1 MLRAVMDSSQTDVE
15 KSARNRIAWRLLP
28 FLFLLYVANY
38 LDRTNIGFA
47 ALTMNRDIGLS
58 ATDRTYDRAD
68 RYHLRAR
75 HLLDDSHA
83 FSLGVGAA
91 AGLAF
96 INSIGTL
103 GGFAGPYMMGYLRDA
118 TGTSLAGLLA
128 MAAVLLLTTLLAASL
143 QLIIKLG

>member
-1 MLRAVMDSSQTDVE
+1 MDEHERRILR
-15 KSARNRIAWRLLP
+15 RNGWQLLP
-28 FLFLLYVANY
+28 VLTLAYIVNY

-91 AGLAF
+91 AGARVHQLDRA
-96 INSIGTL
+96 L
-103 GGFAGPYMMGYLRDA
+103 GGFAGPFMTGYLRDA

-143 QLIIKLG
+143 KLIIKLG

>member
-1 MLRAVMDSSQTDVE
+1 MDEHERRILR
-15 KSARNRIAWRLLP
+15 RNGWQLLP
-28 FLFLLYVANY
+28 VLTLAYIANY

-96 INSIGTL
+96 INSIG
-103 GGFAGPYMMGYLRDA
+103 R
-118 TGTSLAGLLA
+118 S
-128 MAAVLLLTTLLAASL
+128 AVSRAPF
-143 QLIIKLG
+143 